1 MKQNNKLIYAKG
13 SYEVT
18 DEGQLFYIQP
28 LKNAEGVSKE
38 PIANHAPMLKRI
50 VRKQDGFTTTE
61 QVEFSARRN
70 YVYEPAIC
78 VDKKTMIG
86 NQPHV
91 AFSPACRIYLG
102 RGNVSHYSEF
112 MAIQCEDANVETI
125 YTHTGWIISD
135 NGERVFLNGNTSITK
150 DGLSQDYS
158 VELEPDFQHF
168 QFYPVDTDIS
178 ECFQTVI
185 YGLEK
190 AIPSKVTVP
199 LLAYNF
205 MTLLND
211 MLRHKGK
218 EPCFSLYLIGKT
230 GSYKSSISKLL
241 LCFFGNFSYADTA
254 PITFLDT
261 KNAVARKLAIGADIP
276 LLLDDR
282 RPTNNAADK
291 IQYEGIEKLVSSSI
305 GDRAARGRLNAD
317 GTAKVSYPA
326 KSNLIITAEEAFVNI
341 GSSAIAR
348 SISVELQPD
357 TVNFKELQKLQDVP
371 EHFNKIMQL
380 YIQWIIEHYEQI
392 ESVSDKLLSEYRE
405 VFTNAGHARLA
416 TAFSQ
421 LLFGYSMYL
430 LFLKDYAQITEENVN
445 QKLSSAKTIFLEM
458 CDKQS
463 KKVDDE
469 KPTVLFVD
477 LLREMLETKRVTVC
491 DLRKVQTVGEEYSVN
506 SPMISRNH
514 IGYRDDN
521 NYYLIPQ
528 ETYTQIYLFYGESGY
543 TFPASKTS
551 LWKMLLDESKII
563 PDIKKDGSIRV
574 DKRKRI
580 NGKDTRYIWLPASV
594 LDGSEGGENND

>member
-1 MKQNNKLIYAKG
+1 MEQNDKLIYAKG

-18 DEGQLFYIQP
+18 DEGQLFYLQP

-38 PIANHAPMLKRI
+38 PIANHAPMLRRI
-50 VRKQDGFTTTE
+50 LRKQDGFTTTE

-70 YVYEPAIC
+70 HVYEPAIC

-112 MAIQCEDANVETI
+112 MAVQCEDANVETI
-125 YTHTGWIISD
+125 YTHTGWITTET
-135 NGERVFLNGNTSITK
+135 GERVFLNGNSSITK
-150 DGLSQDYS
+150 DGLSQNYS
-158 VELEPDFQHF
+158 VELEPDFQRF

-178 ECFQTVI
+178 ECFQTVTD
-185 YGLEK
+185 GLEK
-190 AIPSKVTVP
+190 AISSKVVVP

-230 GSYKSSISKLL
+230 GSYKSSVSKLL
-241 LCFFGNFSYADTA
+241 LCFFGKFSYADTA

-261 KNAVARKLAIGADIP
+261 KNAVAHKLAIGADLP

-282 RPTNNAADK
+282 RPTNNATDK

-317 GTAKVSYPA
+317 GTAKISYSA

-357 TVNFKELQKLQDVP
+357 TVKFKELQKLQDVP
-371 EHFNKIMQL
+371 EHFNKVMQL
-380 YIQWIIEHYEQI
+380 YIQWIIENYERI
-392 ESVSDKLLSEYRE
+392 SGVTDKLLSEYRE

-430 LFLKDYAQITEENVN
+430 LFLKDYEQITEADIN
-445 QKLSSAKTIFLEM
+445 QKLSSAKSIFLKM

-463 KKVDDE
+463 RKVDDE
-469 KPTVLFVD
+469 KPTVLFID
-477 LLREMLETKRVTVC
+477 LIREMLETKRVTVC
-491 DLRKVQTVGEEYSVN
+491 DLRKVKTVGADTVN
-506 SPMISRNH
+506 KPLVGRNH
-514 IGYRDDN
+514 IGYRDDDY
-521 NYYLIPQ
+521 YYLIPTT
-528 ETYTQIYLFYGESGY
+528 TYTEICKFSTEGGN
-543 TFPASKTS
+543 TFPASKTN
-551 LWKMLLDESKII
+551 LWRMLLDEGKIT

-580 NGKDTRYIWLPASV
+580 NGKDVRYIWLLASI
-594 LDGSEGGENND
+594 LDDSDGGEDDDR